1 MNDIRS
7 ETVMTKLCKISL
19 LLLKYVKKKGHHS
32 NMCMWFFSSFI
43 ILMNESDSVTAAMV
57 ARSNKKESE
66 WIFLFWFY
74 ISEQWFEKKNS
85 PHYAGVLN
93 ENIV

>member
-1 MNDIRS
+1 MQDFFAVIKICKEERS
-7 ETVMTKLCKISL
+7 SFKHV
-19 LLLKYVKKKGHHS
+19 YVI
-32 NMCMWFFSSFI
+32 FSSFI

-74 ISEQWFEKKNS
+74 ISEQ
-85 PHYAGVLN
+85 
-93 ENIV
+93 